1 MSNKYDEKS
10 GRGAAEE
17 ASGVRDTPKEH
28 NGPASPSSTPG
39 GEPSRVDGAAE
50 EAAGVED

>member
-1 MSNKYDEKS
+1 MSEQD

-17 ASGVRDTPKEH
+17 QAGVSETGEEH
-28 NGPASPSSTPG
+28 AGPASPSSTPSD

-50 EAAGVED
+50 ESAGVDD

>member
-1 MSNKYDEKS
+1 MTESQAED

-17 ASGVRDTPKEH
+17 GSGVPETPEDH
-28 NGPASPSSTPG
+28 LGPASPSSTPG

-50 EAAGVED
+50 EGAGVEE

>member
-1 MSNKYDEKS
+1 MTDQED

-17 ASGVRDTPKEH
+17 MSGVPDTPEEH

-50 EAAGVED
+50 EGVGVEDQ